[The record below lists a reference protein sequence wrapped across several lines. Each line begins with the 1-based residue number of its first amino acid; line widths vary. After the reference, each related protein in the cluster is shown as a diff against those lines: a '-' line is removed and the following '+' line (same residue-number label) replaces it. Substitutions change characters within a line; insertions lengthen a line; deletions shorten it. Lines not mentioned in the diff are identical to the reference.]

1 MSGLPIRSI
10 RTVIQSRRR
19 ALGDDPPVRLDPL
32 ARSRNML
39 Y

>member
-1 MSGLPIRSI
+1 MSGLPVRSI
-10 RTVIQSRRR
+10 RTVMKSRRR
-19 ALGDDPPVRLDPL
+19 ALGDDPPVRLDLL